1 MLGTLRSKKFSRDPD
16 ACLVKTDSSNVSII
30 STSSLVPSSHPFDWL
45 IMSIFVLQLSHL
57 PLEKLVTPAKS
68 FGRPQAGCS
77 TTMQCNFYPH
87 PTASRCIL
95 LPHLTTQRH
104 CHYLLLRCQVCN
116 GHDHHSLTVPI
127 STDSWPISSWL
138 SNSSSVCWPDEW
150 DDMGEYPPVAV
161 SSCSRAVFV
170 IKV

>member
-1 MLGTLRSKKFSRDPD
+1 MLRTLRSKKFSRDPD
-16 ACLVKTDSSNVSII
+16 DCFVKTDDSNLSII

-57 PLEKLVTPAKS
+57 PLEKLVAPAKS

-77 TTMQCNFYPH
+77 TIMQCNFYPH

-104 CHYLLLRCQVCN
+104 CHYLLLRCQGCN

-138 SNSSSVCWPDEW
+138 SNSSSVC
-150 DDMGEYPPVAV
+150 
-161 SSCSRAVFV
+161 
-170 IKV
+170 